1 MFKKNLPGCGCCFFV
16 YGPEPEV
23 IEKPVGH
30 SGDLEVR
37 IVAEKDEA
45 AVDLGV
51 DVAEGERRHR
61 DRKRSGT
68 PVTQDPDPA
77 GRQPIQA
84 GRRGTRLQRRQRS
97 LLKF

>member
-1 MFKKNLPGCGCCFFV
+1 
-16 YGPEPEV
+16 
-23 IEKPVGH
+23 
-30 SGDLEVR
+30 VR

-84 GRRGTRLQRRQRS
+84 GRRRTRLQCRQRS
-97 LLKF
+97 LLKFKKRFFERLVKFQEVIDK